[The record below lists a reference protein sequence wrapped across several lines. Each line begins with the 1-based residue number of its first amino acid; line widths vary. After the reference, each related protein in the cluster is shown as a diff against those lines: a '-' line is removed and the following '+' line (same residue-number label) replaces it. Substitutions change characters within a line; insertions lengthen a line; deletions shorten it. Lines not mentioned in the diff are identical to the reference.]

1 MASKNVSCKLGR
13 QVWGGCRLSRGES
26 LATAVCAFGGN
37 DDFDPFAEADESSSA
52 KSDLNS
58 FKDSKMVNSPI
69 IAEEAQKIF
78 AQFKEL
84 SALQPK
90 YNKFDVEGKRIF
102 CNQMD
107 ELCDKMKVFTTRYQ
121 LSNDSYAQEMIKRLN
136 EQLEE
141 VGLTIDTMYSGLV
154 NTTEAMKKMLEEEER
169 LGAEVVYKEPASRMG
184 EMPDFAKLMD
194 DPEMAE
200 ILRDPEILKIMQKC
214 VQSPAEFQRA
224 AETNPK
230 IRKILVKLFENFDP

>member
-1 MASKNVSCKLGR
+1 
-13 QVWGGCRLSRGES
+13 
-26 LATAVCAFGGN
+26 
-37 DDFDPFAEADESSSA
+37 
-52 KSDLNS
+52 
-58 FKDSKMVNSPI
+58 
-69 IAEEAQKIF
+69 
-78 AQFKEL
+78 
-84 SALQPK
+84 
-90 YNKFDVEGKRIF
+90 
-102 CNQMD
+102 MD